1 MKISK
6 FGWSVV
12 AALTLSTSLAQADPA
27 AAPAP
32 APLATPAMTGPL
44 TANPGPS
51 SFDSG
56 YGTIYYGGVI
66 SGLGYYQSNATHG
79 FPGNGSSGVDLSN
92 GQAFIEKTDGLF
104 QFYLQAGEYSLP
116 SVGAGYVRSSQLTS
130 HTFGV
135 VPVGYLKIAP
145 SDSWSIEI
153 GKLPTLIGAE
163 YTFTFE
169 NMNIERGL
177 LWNQEPAISRGI
189 QLNYASGPLSVQ
201 LSLNDGYYSNRYNWV
216 SGLASYAFDSTN
228 TLAFAAGGN
237 FGKSGTSTFVTPFF
251 LNNSSI
257 YNLIYTYN
265 SAPWLI
271 SPYVQYQ
278 VVHKENSLFIVNSS
292 SDWGFGVLANY
303 TISPTW
309 NLSGRVEYETSSG
322 GNFFEFPLGY
332 GQGSKAWSFTI
343 TPTWQINRFFI
354 RGEASYTTLNHATP
368 GLEFGN
374 AFDKSAQTR
383 VMVETGFVL

>member
-1 MKISK
+1 MKISTM
-6 FGWSVV
+6 GLGI
-12 AALTLSTSLAQADPA
+12 ATALALSASLAQADTA
-27 AAPAP
+27 AAP

-44 TANPGPS
+44 TANPAPS
-51 SFDSG
+51 SFDAG
-56 YGTIYYGGVI
+56 IGNIYYGGVI
-66 SGLGYYQSNATHG
+66 SGLGYYQSNPTHG
-79 FPGNGSSGVDLSN
+79 FPGNGSSGLDLSN
-92 GQAFIEKTDGLF
+92 GQAFIEKTDGLI
-104 QFYLQAGEYSLP
+104 QFYVQAGEYSLP

-177 LWNQEPAISRGI
+177 LWNQEPAISRGV
-189 QLNYASGPLSVQ
+189 QVNYASGPLSIS

-216 SGLASYAFDSTN
+216 SGLVSYAFDSTN

-237 FGKSGTSTFVTPFF
+237 FGKSGTSTFVTPYY
-251 LNNSSI
+251 LNNSDI
-257 YNLIYTYN
+257 YNLIYTYT

-271 SPYVQYQ
+271 TPYVQYQ
-278 VVHKENSLFIVNSS
+278 TIHKESSLFIFNSS

-303 TISPTW
+303 TFSPTW

-322 GNFFEFPLGY
+322 GNFFQFPLGY
-332 GQGSKAWSFTI
+332 GQGSKAWSFTV
-343 TPTWQINRFFI
+343 TPTWQFNRFFI
-354 RGEASYTTLNHATP
+354 RGELSYTTLDHAAP
-368 GLEFGN
+368 GLEFGS
-374 AFDKSAQTR
+374 AFDKDSQTR